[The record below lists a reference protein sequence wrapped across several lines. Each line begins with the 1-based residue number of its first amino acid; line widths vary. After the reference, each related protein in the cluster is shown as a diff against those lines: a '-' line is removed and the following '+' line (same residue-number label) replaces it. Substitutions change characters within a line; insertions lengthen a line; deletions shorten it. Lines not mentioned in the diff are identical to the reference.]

1 MKYIRMTLAFLACC
15 MVSGCIAGESPETE
29 TVIPEDLVTEES
41 VSDDVVSGQD
51 LEEEASPEDTDGEAA
66 AEITPEEAEQ
76 NSEETVWPEQTISD
90 AGEVVYGH
98 NEYTCE
104 DCGEKIAAYYVES
117 VILSTE
123 VIPCAEQINEI
134 LLEGMES
141 EIQLCENS
149 LERFL
154 EGHQSKIDAEGQESL
169 CDKYHYGDMHFFTD
183 YFTGATQY
191 VFERE
196 GEEDQYLCLEVDF
209 EGYGYWGGVH
219 GMPFKETNLF
229 DLNDGSIVSVGDIVN
244 ISEEEYRTL
253 VAKYTVEDFR
263 EDGEKYFIYEE
274 DSIYEFVDNTVGFDF
289 LMHFSEEG
297 IVIEYSP
304 YELGCFGAGFIPV
317 TIPYEELGIRL
328 VDAYGVDIVPSD
340 GKYCIDISP
349 FS

>member
-1 MKYIRMTLAFLACC
+1 MKYIRIIPVLLACC
-15 MVSGCIAGESPETE
+15 MVSGCTTE
-29 TVIPEDLVTEES
+29 KGTVTDDVITEDV
-41 VSDDVVSGQD
+41 VSDNEVSGQD
-51 LEEEASPEDTDGEAA
+51 LEVVAFPESTDGETAVVIA
-66 AEITPEEAEQ
+66 PEETEL
-76 NSEETVWPEQTISD
+76 NIEESVWPEQTISD

-98 NEYTCE
+98 NEYVCE
-104 DCGEKIAAYYVES
+104 DCDEKIAAYYVES
-117 VILSTE
+117 VIFSTE

-134 LLEGMES
+134 LQEGLEN

-154 EGHQSKIDAEGQESL
+154 EEHQSTIEEEGQEAL
-169 CDKYHYGDMHFFTD
+169 CDKNHYGDMFFYTAN
-183 YFTGATQY
+183 FTSATQY

-209 EGYGYWGGVH
+209 ESYIYGGGIH
-219 GMPFKETNLF
+219 GMPFKGSNLF
-229 DLNDGSIVSVGDIVN
+229 DLNDGSIVSLGDILN
-244 ISEEEYRTL
+244 ISEEEYCTL
-253 VAKYTVEDFR
+253 AAEYTVEDFR
-263 EDGEKYFIYEE
+263 ENGEKYDIYKE
-274 DSIYEFVDNTVGFDF
+274 DSIYESVDKYVDFDF

-304 YELGCFGAGFIPV
+304 GELGCFGAGFIPV

-328 VDAYGVDIVPSD
+328 VDAYGVDVAPLD

>member
-1 MKYIRMTLAFLACC
+1 MKYIRIILTLLACC
-15 MVSGCIAGESPETE
+15 MVSGCTTGEGAVT
-29 TVIPEDLVTEES
+29 EDLVMEES

-51 LEEEASPEDTDGEAA
+51 LEEDASTESTDGEAA
-66 AEITPEEAEQ
+66 VDIAPEETEQ
-76 NSEETVWPEQTISD
+76 NAEETVWPEQTIPD

-98 NEYTCE
+98 NEYACE
-104 DCGEKIAAYYVES
+104 ACGEELFAYYTES
-117 VILSTE
+117 VIFSTE

-134 LLEGMES
+134 LQEGMEND
-141 EIQLCENS
+141 IQLSENS
-149 LERFL
+149 LEHFL

-169 CDKYHYGDMHFFTD
+169 CDKYHYGDMKFFTD

-196 GEEDQYLCLEVDF
+196 GEENQYLCLEVDF
-209 EGYGYWGGVH
+209 EGYVYWGGVH

-297 IVIEYSP
+297 IVIEYPP
-304 YELGCFGAGFIPV
+304 YALGCFGAGFIPV

-328 VDAYGVDIVPSD
+328 VDVYGVEVAPSD
-340 GKYCIDISP
+340 GKYFIDMSR
-349 FS
+349 F